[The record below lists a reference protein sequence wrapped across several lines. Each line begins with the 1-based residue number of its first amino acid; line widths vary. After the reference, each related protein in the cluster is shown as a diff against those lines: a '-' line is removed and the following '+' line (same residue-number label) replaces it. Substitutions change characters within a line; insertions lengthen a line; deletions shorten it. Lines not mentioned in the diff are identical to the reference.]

1 MYSNVN
7 KCKNVYESQE
17 FVVFMQ
23 IHMCISDNLTFLLS
37 IFCFAKLQKKNHVML
52 LFVKGD

>member
-1 MYSNVN
+1 
-7 KCKNVYESQE
+7 
-17 FVVFMQ
+17 VFMQ

-37 IFCFAKLQKKNHVML
+37 IFCFAKLQKKKNHVML